1 MCRIVSDVCVCVA
14 SAELIL
20 AASHYCS
27 CSGETADNV
36 AGLGKYNYCHTLPG
50 HVGRTASVLYIVQH

>member
-1 MCRIVSDVCVCVA
+1 MCRIVFDVCVCVA

-20 AASHYCS
+20 AASRS

-50 HVGRTASVLYIVQH
+50 HVGQTASVLYIVQH